1 MVMTICP
8 ALRENVEDEKKLIY
22 LSKEYVFKGEKKN
35 RNFEPIRAERN
46 EL

>member
-8 ALRENVEDEKKLIY
+8 ELRENVEDEKLIY